1 MSRSRSGCGVI
12 RLEPCNGGAVGHPS
26 AEGRRLALRPAIPG
40 SKASP
45 IPFFVETLG
54 LFIEGRSGL
63 QASLSWKTRLS
74 THFWRS
80 SPPIWPN
87 WCGSFG
93 AKSLSFAKKS
103 PNCGARMP
111 NCGNRWDIG
120 RPCTLGRCIG
130 PSNSKP
136 RSNSFA
142 GRTASSKINSS
153 VERVKN
159 LRPRIVPITWKARR
173 MIGSPPPRAS
183 GASGRIGPARS
194 GATTATC
201 QLSRIPANCPRTNAF
216 VPSAGRPLA
225 ERHRGFRT
233 NRCRFPGLS
242 AADPAATLSAD
253 LHL

>member
-1 MSRSRSGCGVI
+1 MKHLPDRWNLSVI
-12 RLEPCNGGAVGHPS
+12 S
-26 AEGRRLALRPAIPG
+26 DF
-40 SKASP
+40 SP
-45 IPFFVETLG
+45 VFCRDTWAFHRGLKVTSVPIMEDTLVDP
-54 LFIEGRSGL
+54 L
-63 QASLSWKTRLS
+63 QAVDTADLAELVRQLRHGPK
-74 THFWRS
+74 S
-80 SPPIWPN
+80 SSFARNWPN
-87 WCGSFG
+87 CST
-93 AKSLSFAKKS
+93 
-103 PNCGARMP
+103 RMP

-173 MIGSPPPRAS
+173 MIGSPPPRAKRGQRKDRPGPKRHNYS
-183 GASGRIGPARS
+183 HLPVIEDTRELPEDQRVCPQCGAH
-194 GATTATC
+194 
-201 QLSRIPANCPRTNAF
+201 
-216 VPSAGRPLA
+216 PLA
-225 ERHRGFRT
+225 EQHRGFRT